1 MSRGPDGGAALV
13 AGATGFIGRKLVDA
27 LRSRKMP
34 VYALARDLSKIRALW
49 PQGDVAG
56 RGGDIAKVETLKD
69 VCAGV
74 YTVFYLA
81 SRADEVHS
89 NEAEDPHWRVTV
101 EGTRYLL
108 EAAARSG
115 VKKFIFVSSVKAMG
129 EGAKSCQDE
138 SSLAEPITSYGR
150 AKLEA
155 ERLVLEAGKKH
166 GMHVC
171 NLRLPMVYGR
181 DNRGNLWHMIAAI
194 DRGRFPPLPETGNKR
209 SMVHVDDVIQ
219 ALQLVLEDT
228 DIRGRT
234 YIVTDGQAYST
245 RQIYIAI
252 HEALGRAVPRWTIPV
267 GMLRATARLGDVIGG
282 IQGRSFVFNSGVLE
296 KLIGSAWYSCRRI
309 EAELDYR
316 PTRTLTDGLR
326 EMVNQYRMARQR

>member
-1 MSRGPDGGAALV
+1 MLV
-13 AGATGFIGRKLVDA
+13 AGATGFIGRKLVDT
-27 LRSRKMP
+27 LLSRKIP

-49 PQGDVAG
+49 PQGGVAG

-74 YTVFYLA
+74 STVFYLA
-81 SRADEVHS
+81 SRADEAHS

-115 VKKFIFVSSVKAMG
+115 VKKFIYVSSVKAMG
-129 EGAKSCQDE
+129 EGGESCLDE
-138 SSLAEPITSYGR
+138 SSHAEPVTSYGR

-155 ERLVLEAGKKH
+155 ERLVLEAGRQH

-171 NLRLPMVYGR
+171 NLRLPLVYGR
-181 DNRGNLWHMIAAI
+181 DNRGNIWRMIAAV
-194 DRGRFPPLPETGNKR
+194 DRGRFPPLPETGNRR

-219 ALQLVLEDT
+219 ALQLAMGNPDAC
-228 DIRGRT
+228 GQT
-234 YIVTDGQAYST
+234 YIVTDGQTYST
-245 RQIYIAI
+245 HQIYLSI
-252 HEALGRAVPRWTIPV
+252 HEALGRAIPRWTIPV
-267 GMLRATARLGDVIGG
+267 VALRAAARLGDVIGG
-282 IQGRSFVFNSGVLE
+282 IRGRSFGFDSTVLG
-296 KLIGSAWYSCRRI
+296 KLTGSAWYSCRKI
-309 EAELDYR
+309 EAELGYR

-326 EMVNQYRMARQR
+326 EMVNQYKKTQQA